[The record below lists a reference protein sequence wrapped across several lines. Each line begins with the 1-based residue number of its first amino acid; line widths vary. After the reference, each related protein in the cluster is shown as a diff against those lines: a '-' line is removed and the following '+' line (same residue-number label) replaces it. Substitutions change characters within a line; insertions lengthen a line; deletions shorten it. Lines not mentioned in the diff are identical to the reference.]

1 MHRECNLTK
10 RVQTAKGDRF
20 CPVVLH
26 KNGKVKSDYVLVEGV
41 EKHHPEGTYY
51 IEWREDGKRKRL
63 SVGRDPIEA
72 ATQPLRKEAELNA
85 RNNGLGLT
93 GAVCA
98 SKRPLQ
104 AAIEKYLELAKR
116 HKPKTLA
123 AYTVALRYFTESCSK
138 QYVEDVSREDL
149 LAFSIFLRD
158 KKKQA
163 PRSVA
168 NKFENTMTFLKSQ
181 GVRGLIGKNDWPR
194 YVEQEPEIYER
205 EELDA
210 LFAACDENE
219 RGSNFSL

>member
-1 MHRECNLTK
+1 MMIGSEMQQGAGIQPDPDAAVDLRPWAAYAVGCNPHALK
-10 RVQTAKGDRF
+10 
-20 CPVVLH
+20 
-26 KNGKVKSDYVLVEGV
+26 
-41 EKHHPEGTYY
+41 
-51 IEWREDGKRKRL
+51 
-63 SVGRDPIEA
+63 
-72 ATQPLRKEAELNA
+72 
-85 RNNGLGLT
+85 
-93 GAVCA
+93 AV
-98 SKRPLQ
+98 
-104 AAIEKYLELAKR
+104 LAKR

-123 AYTVALRYFTESCSK
+123 AYTVALRYFAESCSK